1 MSFLTDYSFMKRV
14 MVQRF
19 GNPGLICQGNR
30 NHHTIFP
37 NSDCISLQS
46 GSKLLKHEP
55 RHRVG
60 SCCHFSCNEFPDRL
74 FSYNVTFRRGK
85 EIFWLISTEVLES
98 ITQNF
103 DCLLFLPENPSP
115 LSINLLR
122 NRLTNARMKRNS
134 FYFIENRSIWLI

>member
-19 GNPGLICQGNR
+19 GHPGLSCQGNR

-74 FSYNVTFRRGK
+74 FSHNVTFRRGK

-98 ITQNF
+98 IIQNF
-103 DCLLFLPENPSP
+103 DFLLFSP
-115 LSINLLR
+115 RKSI
-122 NRLTNARMKRNS
+122 ASVYKS
-134 FYFIENRSIWLI
+134 SPK